1 MKVQEVI
8 SRVNNGDFNCIFHA
22 EEALP
27 REVEEVTNNL
37 NIDEHRWYVITT

>member
-8 SRVNNGDFNCIFHA
+8 SRVNNGDFNCIFDA

-27 REVEEVTNNL
+27 REVEEVQ
-37 NIDEHRWYVITT
+37 IISI